1 MCIEKDVYFSSETLL
16 CFRLEN
22 FIFVCVCNIKY
33 HILVILMYTP
43 PTPEEIIERQALFA
57 QFLEGYPSPI
67 IEGQKKEAIEKVFF
81 FNDQQFSEVCE
92 DLKEEII
99 RRRENGSIEFV
110 PNYSLKRNTIREQIS
125 LLEEEELKSLVED
138 TYLVLKHKNAKTPE
152 DELPCLTALVQ
163 SLEEIIGKSGSPYK
177 GTVKSQGSPSAI
189 IISVEKL
196 RKDLEV
202 EAAAEGKIEIL
213 LTMIEKQVSDLCIQE
228 LLDSIRKQL
237 NIINT
242 QKQTMSAEILTLKN
256 DIKDMHLERDMET
269 ETTQYEETVENIV
282 ERIIGHF
289 YEIEYALSK
298 KKSEDLQ
305 KILDLLNK
313 EKESLLNLS
322 KSKEIQKIENLSIG
336 ASEKDLLTKIS
347 QYYSAV
353 MTVLP
358 N

>member
-1 MCIEKDVYFSSETLL
+1 
-16 CFRLEN
+16 
-22 FIFVCVCNIKY
+22 
-33 HILVILMYTP
+33 
-43 PTPEEIIERQALFA
+43 
-57 QFLEGYPSPI
+57 
-67 IEGQKKEAIEKVFF
+67 
-81 FNDQQFSEVCE
+81 
-92 DLKEEII
+92 
-99 RRRENGSIEFV
+99 
-110 PNYSLKRNTIREQIS
+110 
-125 LLEEEELKSLVED
+125 
-138 TYLVLKHKNAKTPE
+138 
-152 DELPCLTALVQ
+152 
-163 SLEEIIGKSGSPYK
+163 
-177 GTVKSQGSPSAI
+177 
-189 IISVEKL
+189 
-196 RKDLEV
+196 
-202 EAAAEGKIEIL
+202 
-213 LTMIEKQVSDLCIQE
+213 MIEKQVSDLCIQE

-298 KKSEDLQ
+298 KNSEDLQ

-336 ASEKDLLTKIS
+336 ASEKDLLTRIS